1 MLEALGVDFKE
12 IIFAILNFLVL
23 VVVLGKF
30 LYKPFIGALET
41 RKQNIQATYDAADA
55 VNRRADLKMAEY
67 EKRIAKVE
75 EEARE
80 IIREGKSRAEEQAG
94 IIIEEANKK
103 ASDIVDRAEQA
114 ANLEKAKAMDELKDE
129 IADMVIMA
137 AEQGVGREIE
147 KDGHK
152 AIIDDV
158 INKARDAQWQ
168 S

>member
-103 ASDIVDRAEQA
+103 ASDIVGRAEQA
-114 ANLEKAKAMDELKDE
+114 ASLEKAKAMDELKDE

-137 AEQGVGREIE
+137 AEQVVGREIE
-147 KDGHK
+147 KDGHN

-168 S
+168 N